1 MCFVRSWNS
10 GFCTSLAALW
20 LSQYILVAL
29 SSATISNLFR
39 NRRKYTASLVA
50 SVSAMYSASVLEI
63 ATLFCFLDSH
73 DMAPF
78 DNLNMKPVLDF
89 LSSISP
95 LQSESTYPVRLSPVS
110 LKHRPMLDVPL
121 R

>member
-1 MCFVRSWNS
+1 MTLRRPLAVRSR
-10 GFCTSLAALW
+10 GLACRCLGD
-20 LSQYILVAL
+20 VT
-29 SSATISNLFR
+29 ATISNLFR
-39 NRRKYTASLVA
+39 NRRKYTTSLVA

-95 LQSESTYPVRLSPVS
+95 SQSESAYPYRLDHHQY
-110 LKHRPMLDVPL
+110 L
-121 R
+121 